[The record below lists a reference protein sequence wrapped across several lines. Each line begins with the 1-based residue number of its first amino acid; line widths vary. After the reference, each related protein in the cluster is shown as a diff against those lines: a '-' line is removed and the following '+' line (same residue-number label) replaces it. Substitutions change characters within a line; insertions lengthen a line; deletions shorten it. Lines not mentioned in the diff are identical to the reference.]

1 MVEWRPPPPA
11 AAAAAAAAAA
21 SSSSAGPSSVPNEA
35 PADEDYNSADEH
47 GGGGGSCGMSS
58 EELAAREAAFE
69 ARLASRGLQ
78 LRRMLQDGN
87 CLFRCISDR
96 VYGDAEMHD
105 QVRRLVMDYM
115 EKERDHFSQ
124 YVTEDFGEYLRRKRR
139 DRVFG
144 NHLEMQAASEM
155 YARPLHV
162 YAVDAESDE
171 PMNTFQAADV
181 SGDHPPLRLT
191 YHGRNHYNVL
201 FDPNEPDVGV
211 GLGLPGLQPGL
222 ADAMQMNSALEA
234 SEQEGLE
241 AELLKQAQA
250 DSEMEEAQAAI
261 EAAVRAESAAAGG
274 GGGGGGEHSGAPL
287 AAAAGNPA
295 VQQLLAMGFAL
306 PRAVQAAEIFGN
318 DLDSCLEFL
327 TAD

>member
-1 MVEWRPPPPA
+1 
-11 AAAAAAAAAA
+11 
-21 SSSSAGPSSVPNEA
+21 
-35 PADEDYNSADEH
+35 
-47 GGGGGSCGMSS
+47 MSS

-139 DRVFG
+139 DRIFG

-261 EAAVRAESAAAGG
+261 EAAVRAGRGG
-274 GGGGGGEHSGAPL
+274 GRRWRRRRR
-287 AAAAGNPA
+287 AARRSLP
-295 VQQLLAMGFAL
+295 
-306 PRAVQAAEIFGN
+306 PRATRRCS
-318 DLDSCLEFL
+318 SCSRWGSRCRAPCRPPRSSA
-327 TAD
+327 TTSTRASSS

>member
-1 MVEWRPPPPA
+1 MDHPAAVEQAVSHLAELAHLQPPA
-11 AAAAAAAAAA
+11 LWEMITCQLLGPLWTQRTSSYA
-21 SSSSAGPSSVPNEA
+21 SAWHSSIEATPDGARTASPARRQNVFDLHSRSAQSSG
-35 PADEDYNSADEH
+35 D
-47 GGGGGSCGMSS
+47 GGGGG
-58 EELAAREAAFE
+58 
-69 ARLASRGLQ
+69 
-78 LRRMLQDGN
+78 
-87 CLFRCISDR
+87 
-96 VYGDAEMHD
+96 GDA
-105 QVRRLVMDYM
+105 
-115 EKERDHFSQ
+115 
-124 YVTEDFGEYLRRKRR
+124 GGGGG
-139 DRVFG
+139 G
-144 NHLEMQAASEM
+144 NHA
-155 YARPLHV
+155 
-162 YAVDAESDE
+162 
-171 PMNTFQAADV
+171 
-181 SGDHPPLRLT
+181 PLRLT

-306 PRAVQAAEIFGN
+306 PRAVQAFEIFGN

>member
-1 MVEWRPPPPA
+1 
-11 AAAAAAAAAA
+11 
-21 SSSSAGPSSVPNEA
+21 
-35 PADEDYNSADEH
+35 
-47 GGGGGSCGMSS
+47 
-58 EELAAREAAFE
+58 
-69 ARLASRGLQ
+69 
-78 LRRMLQDGN
+78 MLQDGN

-191 YHGRNHYNVL
+191 
-201 FDPNEPDVGV
+201 
-211 GLGLPGLQPGL
+211 
-222 ADAMQMNSALEA
+222 
-234 SEQEGLE
+234 
-241 AELLKQAQA
+241 
-250 DSEMEEAQAAI
+250 
-261 EAAVRAESAAAGG
+261 
-274 GGGGGGEHSGAPL
+274 
-287 AAAAGNPA
+287 
-295 VQQLLAMGFAL
+295 
-306 PRAVQAAEIFGN
+306 
-318 DLDSCLEFL
+318 
-327 TAD
+327 